1 VRLPAP
7 SAMLIEHPAVPMPT
21 VDGRARESVAPGD
34 EVAVESLSRSD
45 RYQVAVQLTAA
56 ASLLAEF
63 DLWPGRRAFREVRVN
78 RARGGLQATLGRF
91 PLPLSPVYRRLGGG
105 EAAAETSRSA
115 VLAAI
120 SDTVALPV
128 AEIDVE
134 RDEPGFF
141 LERAVMRQLRELSR
155 PLAPATARAL
165 WALRWDLLPLPD
177 AGATSYWRVPSPET
191 ANRLAASLWSSL
203 LRRGQPA
210 LLRPAGAE
218 NVPPDPDEGSVLI
231 TAGTVT
237 DSDLAE
243 MTRWTLRDSCS
254 AVVIGTFPRGWH
266 PPHPPVFDARYLARH
281 LAVVGVPLAEAR
293 EIVDRR
299 QGRFSPF
306 DEGEREALTKSAR
319 SLFPAS
325 STAVRERPSEAQ
337 NERIL
342 QLLSLEPD
350 GLSMDFLMRHS
361 GLANDEM
368 KEGLERVAAV
378 AVDAGWRLPEPTV
391 LGPDPLHSDIA
402 ALLTREDPRRLLH
415 EALGTG
421 DSVRLAAWA
430 RERLDRLEG
439 FAVRDL
445 LAHLAPGAC
454 GTDIQLLA
462 TEACLSVLDLS
473 GARSSLADLPPELG
487 RIYEQWLDAIDRP
500 HGREWT
506 VPCVEDVRRSPRAVA
521 EVVIF
526 LLWHHRSSRGEL
538 YEEGRGVL
546 EQVLPRLGEPLMR
559 RMEIELAAIEQPELL
574 VDSGW
579 RREMVVENPRLQAQM
594 IHRVALHYL
603 KTMKPRPARRLL
615 KILANDRFGPG
626 FRGAIEFDLGA
637 VALTEGRSH
646 DAHTHQLRAFRVFQ
660 AAGFRYRTHK
670 VLFNL
675 AVADLD
681 QLRVLRARDRLDHL
695 AAIDREDPFVLAERI
710 RLELAVGNEE
720 TFREFLAA
728 FESAATSD
736 DPRFTEGL
744 NLLRGASAAL
754 DGDFGRASD
763 LFAHSGQEG
772 EAWSALVDAVSCGG
786 DGGIGND
793 GWGVSLAARLVS
805 TLRGRGDVAHILGT
819 DSPTSAHAL
828 AIALAERVGGQR
840 LQIARRLRSEAARR
854 LRAEGLEGWAEQL
867 SGRQAPILAAVE
879 VLAGIM
885 DSGGPENIDPDH
897 IEELLAALEVEG
909 LELRDA
915 ADGRLI
921 WNIGR
926 GLPGTEVR
934 RGRVSITPLGG
945 EVSQSPLW
953 SLLIRILELQVP
965 PGAPTPDS
973 EIETTGFYGK
983 SAAAREVRRQLCEL
997 GPAHLAVLLLGE
1009 TGVGKEV
1016 AATALHRLS
1025 GRSGSLIAVN
1035 VAAIPTGLLEAEL
1048 FGSVKGAFTGADR
1061 SRRGLVVA
1069 ADGGT
1074 LFLDEIGDLDPPL
1087 QVKLLRFLESQEV
1100 RPVGSTEEKTVDVR
1114 IVAATHRDL
1123 ERRMREGM
1131 FRPDLYYR
1139 VAGLP
1144 VTIPPLRERR
1154 EDVGILTR
1162 LFEAEA
1168 LARYGLE
1175 SRRWSSEARETLRR
1189 YDWPGNVREL
1199 RQTVEVALVRARGGV
1214 VLAEHLPIVVDD
1226 DLAAGTWREAQREFR
1241 RRFLTQALRR
1251 NHGNRSAT
1259 ARELGISRQA
1269 LLYHLR
1275 NLGLTDTERG

>member
-1 VRLPAP
+1 MKLPAP
-7 SAMLIEHPAVPMPT
+7 SAMLIEHPAVPVPT
-21 VDGRARESVAPGD
+21 VNGRARENVAPGD
-34 EVAVESLSRSD
+34 EVAAESLSRAD

-63 DLWPGRRAFREVRVN
+63 DLWPGRRAFREVRVT

-105 EAAAETSRSA
+105 EAAAEKSRSA

-120 SDTVALPV
+120 SDAVALPV
-128 AEIDVE
+128 SEIDVE
-134 RDEPGFF
+134 SDEPGFF
-141 LERAVMRQLRELSR
+141 LERAVMRQLREVSR
-155 PLAPATARAL
+155 PLAPTTARAL
-165 WALRWDLLPLPD
+165 WALRWDLLPQPE
-177 AGATSYWRVPSPET
+177 AGTTSYWRVPSDET
-191 ANRLAASLWSSL
+191 AKRLAASLWSSL
-203 LRRGQPA
+203 RRQGHPA
-210 LLRPAGAE
+210 LLCPAGSD
-218 NVPPDPDEGSVLI
+218 NLSRDLGEGSVLI
-231 TAGTVT
+231 TAGSVT

-243 MTRWTLRDSCS
+243 ISRWTLRDGCS
-254 AVVIGTFPRGWH
+254 SVVIGTFPRGWH
-266 PPHPPVFDARYLARH
+266 PPHPPVFDARFLARH

-299 QGRFSPF
+299 QGRFIPF
-306 DEGEREALTKSAR
+306 DEGEREALTESAR
-319 SLFPAS
+319 SLFAAP
-325 STAVRERPSEAQ
+325 STGVRERTSEAPSG
-337 NERIL
+337 RI
-342 QLLSLEPD
+342 QRLLGLEPD
-350 GLSMDFLMRHS
+350 GLSMDFLTQHS
-361 GLANDEM
+361 GLASDEM

-378 AVDAGWRLPEPTV
+378 AVEAGWRLPEPTV
-391 LGPDPLHSDIA
+391 LEPDPLHSDIA
-402 ALLTREDPRRLLH
+402 ARLTREDPRRLLH

-462 TEACLSVLDLS
+462 AEACLSVLDLS
-473 GARSSLADLPPELG
+473 GARSALADLPPDLG
-487 RIYEQWLDAIDRP
+487 RIHEQWLEAVDHP

-506 VPCVEDVRRSPRAVA
+506 VPSAEDVRRSPRAVA
-521 EVVIF
+521 EVVIH
-526 LLWHHRSSRGEL
+526 LLWHHRSSRGAL

-546 EQVLPRLGEPLMR
+546 ETALPRLAEPLMR
-559 RMEIELAAIEQPELL
+559 RVEIELAAIEQPELL
-574 VDSGW
+574 VDSRW
-579 RREMVVENPRLQAQM
+579 RREVVAENSRLQAQL

-603 KTMKPRPARRLL
+603 KVMKPRPARRLL
-615 KILANDRFGPG
+615 EILANDRIGPG
-626 FRGAIEFDLGA
+626 FRGAIELDLGA

-660 AAGFRYRTHK
+660 AAGFRYRTHD

-681 QLRVLRARDRLDHL
+681 QLRVRRARDRLDHL
-695 AAIDREDPFVLAERI
+695 AAIDPEDPFIRAERI
-710 RLELAVGNEE
+710 RFELAVGNER

-728 FESAATSD
+728 FVSAATGD

-744 NLLRGASAAL
+744 NLLHGVSSAL
-754 DGDFGRASD
+754 DGDLGRASE

-772 EAWSALVDAVSCGG
+772 EAWSALVEAVSGGG
-786 DGGIGND
+786 DGDIGDD
-793 GWGVSLAARLVS
+793 GWGVFLAARLASAV
-805 TLRGRGDVAHILGT
+805 RKGGDVAHVLGT
-819 DSPTSAHAL
+819 DAPTAAHAL
-828 AIALAERVGGQR
+828 AIALAERVGGRR
-840 LQIARRLRSEAARR
+840 LQIARRLRSEAVRR
-854 LRAEGLEGWAEQL
+854 LRAEGLDGWAEQL
-867 SGRQAPILAAVE
+867 SGRQAPILAAVAS
-879 VLAGIM
+879 LAAIM
-885 DSGGPENIDPDH
+885 DCGGPENIDSDQ
-897 IEELLAALEVEG
+897 IEELAAALEVEG

-921 WNIGR
+921 WKIGM

-953 SLLIRILELQVP
+953 SLLIKILEIQVP
-965 PGAPTPDS
+965 PGAPTPDA
-973 EIETTGFYGK
+973 EVETTGFYGK

-997 GPAHLAVLLLGE
+997 GPVHLAVLLLGE

-1061 SRRGLVVA
+1061 SRRGLVMA

-1100 RPVGSTEEKTVDVR
+1100 RPVGSTEGKTVDVR

-1123 ERRMREGM
+1123 ERRMREGV

-1154 EDVGILTR
+1154 EDVGLLTR

-1168 LARYGLE
+1168 QARYGLE
-1175 SRRWSSEARETLRR
+1175 SRRWSSEAREILRR

-1214 VLAEHLPIVVDD
+1214 VLPEHLPIVVDD
-1226 DLAAGTWREAQREFR
+1226 ELAAGTWSEAQREFR

>member
-1 VRLPAP
+1 VKLPAP
-7 SAMLIEHPAVPMPT
+7 SAMLIEHPAVPVPM
-21 VDGRARESVAPGD
+21 VDGSAREGVASGD
-34 EVAVESLSRSD
+34 EVAVESLSRPD

-63 DLWPGRRAFREVRVN
+63 DLWPGRRAFREVRVT
-78 RARGGLQATLGRF
+78 RARGGLHATLGRF
-91 PLPLSPVYRRLGGG
+91 PLPLSSVYRRLGGG
-105 EAAAETSRSA
+105 EAAAETSRGA

-120 SDTVALPV
+120 SNAVALPV
-128 AEIDVE
+128 AEIDVKS
-134 RDEPGFF
+134 DEPGFF
-141 LERAVMRQLRELSR
+141 LERAVMRQLREVGR
-155 PLAPATARAL
+155 PLAPTTARAL
-165 WALRWDLLPLPD
+165 WALRWDLLPQPD
-177 AGATSYWRVPSPET
+177 AGATSYWRVPSAET

-203 LRRGQPA
+203 RRRGHPA
-210 LLRPAGAE
+210 VLCPAGVE
-218 NVPPDPDEGSVLI
+218 NVPPDPGEGSVLI

-243 MTRWTLRDSCS
+243 ITRWTLRDGCS
-254 AVVIGTFPRGWH
+254 SVVIGIFPRGWH
-266 PPHPPVFDARYLARH
+266 PPNPPVFDARYLARH

-299 QGRFSPF
+299 QGRFNPF
-306 DEGEREALTKSAR
+306 DEGEREALTESAR
-319 SLFPAS
+319 SLFAAS
-325 STAVRERPSEAQ
+325 STDVRERPSEAPS
-337 NERIL
+337 ERIQ

-350 GLSMDFLMRHS
+350 GLSTEFLTRHS

-378 AVDAGWRLPEPTV
+378 AVEAGWRLPEPTV

-454 GTDIQLLA
+454 GTDVQLLA
-462 TEACLSVLDLS
+462 TEACLSVLDPS
-473 GARSSLADLPPELG
+473 GARSSIAELPPELG
-487 RIYEQWLDAIDRP
+487 RVYEQWLEAMDHP
-500 HGREWT
+500 QGREWT
-506 VPCVEDVRRSPRAVA
+506 VPSAEDVRRSPRAVA

-538 YEEGRGVL
+538 YEEGRRVL
-546 EQVLPRLGEPLMR
+546 EQVLPRLAEPLR
-559 RMEIELAAIEQPELL
+559 RRVEIELAAIEQPELL
-574 VDSGW
+574 VDSRW
-579 RREMVVENPRLQAQM
+579 RREMVAGNPRLQAQL

-603 KTMKPRPARRLL
+603 KAMNTRLARRLL
-615 KILANDRFGPG
+615 EILVNDRFGPG

-637 VALTEGRSH
+637 VALAEGRSR
-646 DAHTHQLRAFRVFQ
+646 DAHAHQLRAFRLFQ
-660 AAGFRYRTHK
+660 AADFRNRTNG

-681 QLRVLRARDRLDHL
+681 QLRVRRAADRLDHL
-695 AAIDREDPFVLAERI
+695 AAGGWERPFVLGERC
-710 RLELAVGNEE
+710 RLELAIGNDEA
-720 TFREFLAA
+720 FRKHLTA
-728 FESAATSD
+728 FEMEAGD
-736 DPRFTEGL
+736 DPRFSEGL

-754 DGDFGRASD
+754 DGDFGRASE
-763 LFAHSGQEG
+763 LFARSGQEG
-772 EAWSALVDAVSCGG
+772 EAWSALVDAVSGRG
-786 DGGIGND
+786 AGEIGND

-805 TLRGRGDVAHILGT
+805 ALRGRGEVADIFGT
-819 DSPTSAHAL
+819 DPPTAEQAL
-828 AIALAERVGGQR
+828 AIALAERVGGHQ
-840 LQIARRLRSEAARR
+840 LPIARWLRSEAVRR

-867 SGRQAPILAAVE
+867 SGRQAPILAAVAT
-879 VLAGIM
+879 LAGIM
-885 DSGGPENIDPDH
+885 DFGGPENIDSDQ
-897 IEELLAALEVEG
+897 IEELVAALEVEG

-921 WNIGR
+921 WKIGT

-934 RGRVSITPLGG
+934 RGRVSVTPLGG

-953 SLLIRILELQVP
+953 SLLIRILEIQVP
-965 PGAPTPDS
+965 PGAPTPDA
-973 EIETTGFYGK
+973 EVETTGFYGK
-983 SAAAREVRRQLCEL
+983 SAAAIEVRRQLCEL
-997 GPAHLAVLLLGE
+997 GPVHLAVLLLGE

-1061 SRRGLVVA
+1061 SRRGLVMA

-1100 RPVGSTEEKTVDVR
+1100 RPVGSTEVKMVDVR

-1154 EDVGILTR
+1154 EDVGVLTR

-1214 VLAEHLPIVVDD
+1214 VLPEHLPIVVDD
-1226 DLAAGTWREAQREFR
+1226 DLATGTWSEAQREFR

-1275 NLGLTDTERG
+1275 KLGITNTDRH

>member
-1 VRLPAP
+1 MKLPAP
-7 SAMLIEHPAVPMPT
+7 SAMLIEHPAVPVPT
-21 VDGRARESVAPGD
+21 VDGRVRENLAPGD
-34 EVAVESLSRSD
+34 EVAVESLSRPD

-63 DLWPGRRAFREVRVN
+63 DLWPGRRAFREFRVI

-105 EAAAETSRSA
+105 EAAAETSRAA

-120 SDTVALPV
+120 SNAVALPV
-128 AEIDVE
+128 AEIDVGS
-134 RDEPGFF
+134 DEPGFF
-141 LERAVMRQLRELSR
+141 LERAVMRQLQELSR
-155 PLAPATARAL
+155 PLAPVTARAL
-165 WALRWDLLPLPD
+165 WALRWDLLPQPD
-177 AGATSYWRVPSPET
+177 PGATSYWRVLSADT

-203 LRRGQPA
+203 LRRGHPA
-210 LLRPAGAE
+210 VLRPAGVE
-218 NVPPDPDEGSVLI
+218 NVPPDPGEGSVLI
-231 TAGTVT
+231 TAGAVT
-237 DSDLAE
+237 DFDLAE
-243 MTRWTLRDSCS
+243 MSRWTLRDGCS
-254 AVVIGTFPRGWH
+254 SVVIGTFPRGWH

-299 QGRFSPF
+299 QGRFNPF
-306 DEGEREALTKSAR
+306 DEGEREALTESAR
-319 SLFPAS
+319 SLFAVS
-325 STAVRERPSEAQ
+325 SPGVREHPGEAPSE
-337 NERIL
+337 RIQ

-350 GLSMDFLMRHS
+350 GLSMEFLTRHS
-361 GLANDEM
+361 GLAGDEM
-368 KEGLERVAAV
+368 EESLERVAAV
-378 AVDAGWRLPEPTV
+378 AVEAGWRLPEPTV

-421 DSVRLAAWA
+421 DSVRLAVWA

-454 GTDIQLLA
+454 GTDIQVLA
-462 TEACLSVLDLS
+462 AEACLSVLDLS
-473 GARSSLADLPPELG
+473 GARSSLAGLPPELG
-487 RIYEQWLDAIDRP
+487 RIYEQWLEAMDHPD
-500 HGREWT
+500 GGEWA
-506 VPCVEDVRRSPRAVA
+506 VPSVEDIRRSPRAVA
-521 EVVIF
+521 EVVVF

-546 EQVLPRLGEPLMR
+546 EQVLPRLAEPLKS

-574 VDSGW
+574 VDSRW
-579 RREMVVENPRLQAQM
+579 RREVVAENPRLHAQL

-603 KTMKPRPARRLL
+603 KALKTRPTRRLL
-615 KILANDRFGPG
+615 EILVNDRFGPG

-637 VALTEGRSH
+637 VALAEGRSR
-646 DAHTHQLRAFRVFQ
+646 DAHTHQLRAFRLFQ
-660 AAGFRYRTHK
+660 AAGFRYRTNG

-681 QLRVLRARDRLDHL
+681 QLRMRRARGRLDQL
-695 AAIDREDPFVLAERI
+695 AAVDWEVPFVLGERC
-710 RLELAVGNEE
+710 RLQLAIGNDEA
-720 TFREFLAA
+720 FRKHLAA
-728 FESAATSD
+728 FEMEAGD
-736 DPRFTEGL
+736 DPRFNEGL
-744 NLLRGASAAL
+744 NLLRGASATL
-754 DGDFGRASD
+754 DGDFGRASE
-763 LFAHSGQEG
+763 LFASSGQEG
-772 EAWSALVDAVSCGG
+772 EAWTRLVEAVSGGACGDLG
-786 DGGIGND
+786 QD
-793 GWGVSLAARLVS
+793 GWGVSLAAHLVAGM
-805 TLRGRGDVAHILGT
+805 LGRDETAAIPGGDP
-819 DSPTSAHAL
+819 PTAAQAL
-828 AIALAERVGGQR
+828 AIALAERVCGRR
-840 LQIARRLRSEAARR
+840 LPMAGPYRAETVRRLRT
-854 LRAEGLEGWAEQL
+854 EGLEGWAEQL
-867 SGRQAPILAAVE
+867 SGRQAPILAAVAT
-879 VLAGIM
+879 LAGIM
-885 DSGGPENIDPDH
+885 DSGGPENIDPNQ
-897 IEELLAALEVEG
+897 IEELVTALEVEG

-921 WNIGR
+921 WKIGS

-934 RGRVSITPLGG
+934 RGRASMTPLGG
-945 EVSQSPLW
+945 EVSQDPLW
-953 SLLIRILELQVP
+953 SLLIRILEIQVP
-965 PGAPTPDS
+965 PGVPTPDS
-973 EIETTGFYGK
+973 EVESTGFYGK
-983 SAAAREVRRQLCEL
+983 SAAATEVRRQLCEL
-997 GPAHLAVLLLGE
+997 GPVHLAVLLLGE

-1061 SRRGLVVA
+1061 SRRGLVMA

-1100 RPVGSTEEKTVDVR
+1100 RPVGSTEAKKVDVR

-1123 ERRMREGM
+1123 ERRMREGI

-1154 EDVGILTR
+1154 EDVGILTS
-1162 LFEAEA
+1162 LFEADA

-1175 SRRWSSEARETLRR
+1175 ARRWSSEARETLRR

-1214 VLAEHLPIVVDD
+1214 VLPEHLPIVVDD
-1226 DLAAGTWREAQREFR
+1226 DLVAGTWSEAQREFR

-1269 LLYHLR
+1269 LLYHISK
-1275 NLGLTDTERG
+1275 LGLTDTERS

>member
-1 VRLPAP
+1 MKLPAP
-7 SAMLIEHPAVPMPT
+7 SAMLIEHPAVPVPT
-21 VDGRARESVAPGD
+21 VDGSAREGVASGD
-34 EVAVESLSRSD
+34 EVAVESLSRPD

-63 DLWPGRRAFREVRVN
+63 DLWPGRRAFREVRVT
-78 RARGGLQATLGRF
+78 RARGGLRATLGRF

-105 EAAAETSRSA
+105 EAAAETSRGA

-120 SDTVALPV
+120 SDAVALPV
-128 AEIDVE
+128 AEIDAE
-134 RDEPGFF
+134 SDEPGFF
-141 LERAVMRQLRELSR
+141 LERAVMRQLREVSR

-165 WALRWDLLPLPD
+165 WALRWDLLPQPE
-177 AGATSYWRVPSPET
+177 AGATSYWRVPSAET
-191 ANRLAASLWSSL
+191 AKRLGASLWSSL
-203 LRRGQPA
+203 RRRGHPA
-210 LLRPAGAE
+210 WLCPAGGE
-218 NVPPDPDEGSVLI
+218 NLSPDPGVGGVLI
-231 TAGTVT
+231 TVGTVT

-243 MTRWTLRDSCS
+243 ISRWTLRDGCS
-254 AVVIGTFPRGWH
+254 SVVIGTFPLGWH

-299 QGRFSPF
+299 QGRFIPF
-306 DEGEREALTKSAR
+306 DEGEREALTESAR
-319 SLFPAS
+319 SLFAAS
-325 STAVRERPSEAQ
+325 STDVRERPSEAPG
-337 NERIL
+337 ERIQ

-350 GLSMDFLMRHS
+350 GLSTEFLTQHS

-378 AVDAGWRLPEPTV
+378 AVEAGWRLPEPTV

-462 TEACLSVLDLS
+462 AEACLSVLDLS
-473 GARSSLADLPPELG
+473 GARNFLADLPPELG
-487 RIYEQWLDAIDRP
+487 RIYEQWLEAMDHP
-500 HGREWT
+500 HGRDWT
-506 VPCVEDVRRSPRAVA
+506 VPSVEDIRRSPRAVA
-521 EVVIF
+521 EVVVF

-546 EQVLPRLGEPLMR
+546 EQVLPRLAEPLR
-559 RMEIELAAIEQPELL
+559 NRIEIELAAIEQPELL
-574 VDSGW
+574 VDSRW
-579 RREMVVENPRLQAQM
+579 RRKMVAENPRLQAQL

-603 KTMKPRPARRLL
+603 KELKTRPASRLL
-615 KILANDRFGPG
+615 EILVNDRFGPG
-626 FRGAIEFDLGA
+626 FRGAVEFDLGA

-646 DAHTHQLRAFRVFQ
+646 DAHAHQLRAFRLFQ
-660 AAGFRYRTHK
+660 AAGFRYRTHL

-681 QLRVLRARDRLDHL
+681 QLRVRRARERLDHL
-695 AAIDREDPFVLAERI
+695 AVVDQKDPFVLGERS
-710 RLELAVGNEE
+710 RLELAVGNEGA
-720 TFREFLAA
+720 FREQLAA
-728 FESAATSD
+728 FEQAVDSRDA
-736 DPRFTEGL
+736 RFTEGL
-744 NLLRGASAAL
+744 HLLRGAGAAL
-754 DGDFGRASD
+754 DGDLGRASE
-763 LFAHSGQEG
+763 LFASSGQEG
-772 EAWSALVDAVSCGG
+772 QAWSALVNAVSGER

-793 GWGVSLAARLVS
+793 GWGVFLAARLVS
-805 TLRGRGDVAHILGT
+805 AMRGRGEVADILGT
-819 DSPTSAHAL
+819 DPPTAEQAL
-828 AIALAERVGGQR
+828 AIALAERVGGHQ
-840 LQIARRLRSEAARR
+840 LPIARCLRSEAVRR

-867 SGRQAPILAAVE
+867 SGRQAPILAAVAT
-879 VLAGIM
+879 LAGIM
-885 DSGGPENIDPDH
+885 DFGGPENIDSDQ
-897 IEELLAALEVEG
+897 IEELVAALEVEG

-921 WNIGR
+921 WKIGR

-934 RGRVSITPLGG
+934 RGRVSVTPLGG

-953 SLLIRILELQVP
+953 SLLIRILEIQVP

-973 EIETTGFYGK
+973 EVEITGFYGK
-983 SAAAREVRRQLCEL
+983 SAAAIEVRRQLCEL
-997 GPAHLAVLLLGE
+997 GPVHLAVLLLGE

-1061 SRRGLVVA
+1061 SRRGLVMA

-1100 RPVGSTEEKTVDVR
+1100 RPVGSTEVKNVDVR

-1214 VLAEHLPIVVDD
+1214 VLPEHLPIVVDD
-1226 DLAAGTWREAQREFR
+1226 DLATGTWSEAQREFR

-1269 LLYHLR
+1269 LLYHIR
-1275 NLGLTDTERG
+1275 KLGLTDTERS